1 MYQVHYMA
9 NPPQAAT
16 AGAGEVTKHLMC
28 SPCFNDIKGDTLELE
43 GSRVPK
49 TAMIKRKNDED
60 SHQVRPQPTALS

>member
-1 MYQVHYMA
+1 MDK
-9 NPPQAAT
+9 T
-16 AGAGEVTKHLMC
+16 L
-28 SPCFNDIKGDTLELE
+28 NDIKGDTLELE